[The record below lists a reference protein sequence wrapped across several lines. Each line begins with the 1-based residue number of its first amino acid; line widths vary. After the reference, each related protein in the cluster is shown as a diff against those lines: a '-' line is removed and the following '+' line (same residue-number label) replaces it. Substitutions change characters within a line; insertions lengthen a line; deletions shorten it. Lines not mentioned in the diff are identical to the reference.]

1 MTPDQVLD
9 EFRDAEALLEGHFI
23 LSSGLHSR
31 TYLQCA
37 RVLMDTRRAARL
49 AEALAAK
56 ITDNAGGAIDCV
68 VAPAMGGLIIG
79 HEAARAL
86 NVDSMF
92 LERVDGEFT
101 LRRGFHLSE
110 NANVVM
116 IEDIVTTGLSSREA
130 IAAIGAHGGHVVSAG
145 CLIDRSGGT
154 ADIGVSTGQPRQA
167 LRLKPLA
174 RIMCPPIWQMFRQ
187 SSREVAASNRR
198 ASCSSVAIHKHFSNG
213 CASFSGRVKV
223 GGGRPNIFGSAPSG
237 FPAHRIPL
245 LWVWQSVLLPQP
257 ILFWARILL
266 WCAIIIYFIG
276 GNFIAAVLGTWVGNP
291 ASFPFIWLAT
301 FNTGNFLLGRMLMT
315 GSCCNYPLSF

>member
-9 EFRDAEALLEGHFI
+9 EFRDADALLEGHFI

-56 ITDNAGGAIDCV
+56 VKDNIGGDIDCV

-79 HEAARAL
+79 HEVARAL

-92 LERVDGEFT
+92 LERTDGEFT
-101 LRRGFHLSE
+101 LRRGFRLSE

-130 IAAIGAHGGHVVSAG
+130 IATIGAHGGHVVGAG

-154 ADIGVSTGQPRQA
+154 ADVGVSLASLASITVETFEADNAPADLVDVPAIKPGSRG
-167 LRLKPLA
+167 LK
-174 RIMCPPIWQMFRQ
+174 
-187 SSREVAASNRR
+187 
-198 ASCSSVAIHKHFSNG
+198 
-213 CASFSGRVKV
+213 
-223 GGGRPNIFGSAPSG
+223 
-237 FPAHRIPL
+237 
-245 LWVWQSVLLPQP
+245 
-257 ILFWARILL
+257 
-266 WCAIIIYFIG
+266 
-276 GNFIAAVLGTWVGNP
+276 
-291 ASFPFIWLAT
+291 
-301 FNTGNFLLGRMLMT
+301 
-315 GSCCNYPLSF
+315 